1 MEIRWI
7 KILIGAILISAF
19 YSLPVFAEVI
29 YWEGLTIEIP
39 EESSEPCPV
48 GGQRSRGVGAS
59 TRVNGYQLLFL
70 GTCEMTNQEGKVGI
84 LLETVSLVP
93 CDRIKHI
100 VYVQMKN
107 EEGMDWDTVAVYEF
121 EDVKENHKDQ
131 ILTDL
136 MSTLILQEH
145 EKKRTYRL
153 KGLHAVWLNGKG
165 EGKGSYTDGI
175 LLE

>member
-39 EESSEPCPV
+39 EEDSELCPV
-48 GGQRSRGVGAS
+48 GVQRSRGVGAS
-59 TRVNGYQLLFL
+59 TRADGFQLLFF
-70 GTCEMTNQEGKVGI
+70 GTCEMTNQGGKVGI
-84 LLETVSLVP
+84 LLETIAQVP
-93 CDRIKHI
+93 CDRIKHV

-107 EEGMDWDTVAVYEF
+107 EEETDWNTVAVYEF
-121 EDVKENHKDQ
+121 EDVKENHEDQ
-131 ILTDL
+131 ILTQL
-136 MSTLILQEH
+136 LNTLILEVH
-145 EKKRTYRL
+145 ENKRYYRL
-153 KGLHAVWLNGKG
+153 KGIHAVWLNGKG
-165 EGKGSYTDGI
+165 EGKGSYTRGM

>member
-39 EESSEPCPV
+39 EEDSEPCPV
-48 GGQRSRGVGAS
+48 GLQNSRADGFG
-59 TRVNGYQLLFL
+59 LLFF
-70 GTCEMTNQEGKVGI
+70 GTCEMTNQNGKVGI
-84 LLETVSLVP
+84 LLETVAQVP

-107 EEGMDWDTVAVYEF
+107 EEETDWNTVAVYEF
-121 EDVKENHKDQ
+121 EDVKENHEDQ
-131 ILTDL
+131 ILTNL
-136 MSTLILQEH
+136 LNTMILKDH

-175 LLE
+175 ILE